1 MDVTFQTYSDSSLW
15 LSPETL
21 HLYDIPKIVLVIP
34 NIQNGF
40 IIDYRHFK
48 ENGFHSIKNY

>member
-15 LSPETL
+15 LSPGTL
-21 HLYDIPKIVLVIP
+21 HLHDIPKIVLVIP

-40 IIDYRHFK
+40 IIDYRHLK
-48 ENGFHSIKNY
+48 ENGFHSNKN